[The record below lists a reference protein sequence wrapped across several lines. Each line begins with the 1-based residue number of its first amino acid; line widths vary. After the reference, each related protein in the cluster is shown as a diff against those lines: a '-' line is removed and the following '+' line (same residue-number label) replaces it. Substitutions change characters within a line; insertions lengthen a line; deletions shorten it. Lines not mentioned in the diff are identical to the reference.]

1 MLAESLTALQEWAP
15 IAALRSSRWT
25 YASVN
30 AAHIAGLALL
40 FGAIVP
46 LDVRLMGAWRSVPLH
61 ALARILVPVAAA
73 GLALAIGAGLLL
85 FSVRATDYAG
95 KALFLVKMAL
105 VAGGI
110 ANALLLRK
118 AAQWEEQ
125 QTAAGVMPPARL
137 RVSGAVSILLWL
149 SVIVCGRMLAFLEYD

>member
-1 MLAESLTALQEWAP
+1 MAVEALAAIQDWAP

-30 AAHIAGLALL
+30 AAHIVGLALL

-46 LDVRLMGAWRSVPLH
+46 LDLRLMGCWRSAPIR

-73 GLALAIGAGLLL
+73 GLALAIAAGLLL
-85 FSVRATDYAG
+85 FATRAAEYAG

-105 VAGGI
+105 VACGI
-110 ANALLLRK
+110 GNALLLRM
-118 AAQWEEQ
+118 AAQWETQ
-125 QTAAGVMPPARL
+125 QAIVGAMPPLRLQAAG
-137 RVSGAVSILLWL
+137 GVSIIVWL
-149 SVIVCGRMLAFLEYD
+149 SVIVCGRMIAFLD